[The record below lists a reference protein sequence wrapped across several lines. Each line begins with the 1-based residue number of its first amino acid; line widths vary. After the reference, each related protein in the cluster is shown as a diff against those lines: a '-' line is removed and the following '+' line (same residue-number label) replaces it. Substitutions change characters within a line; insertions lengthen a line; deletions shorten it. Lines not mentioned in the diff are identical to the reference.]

1 MFVVCHRPEK
11 WRHFWQDVSMCSFA
25 SFGSMGQTAS
35 TAENA
40 CRRRWCP
47 PAKRRRLLGP
57 SEEEKRVWEL
67 LTSPGALEEFASSV
81 CCDGLRE
88 AEVAGLIK
96 ALARKLSAPQIREVD
111 CEMLFARFDVDSD
124 GLLDKAEVKSL
135 LRAVL
140 FQKCKSVVVDADVLP
155 RKRLRNAYQILR
167 KLGEGGQGAMYLAQH
182 RRVGA
187 KRCVKFYPKGAPNAP
202 IEDILFEFE
211 VMKTLD
217 SPHVARTYE
226 IFQDGSWFYIV
237 SEPYTGGD
245 LTKLVASASAAQVK
259 VTEEWL
265 SNIFSQVL
273 KGLVFYIPRRSCT
286 VTFSWWCTNGH
297 DLKESN
303 VMVAEDLKV
312 NFQNPH
318 VILIDFGLSSTFL
331 STERGIWGTP
341 GYIPPETF
349 VSLFWVPKG
358 DIFSAGVMFYQI
370 LSGRLAPFAHP
381 STPQTHSSG
390 GEVNWDAVEERT
402 RQIDL
407 PVDDIR
413 ASVSCKSMLKRMTSK
428 DFKLRPTAR
437 ECLELPWFSQ
447 AKPESLVAMAA
458 LDRLKALQTRSAPW
472 MLDKD
477 GDGVVTKQEAQEGL
491 READIPPEML
501 QRLVGILTGP
511 DGTAVEYSAFMA
523 QMIGEEVLHE
533 GVRLWDLFCELD
545 LDGDGYL
552 TREELPGLVAACKFD
567 PGEAE
572 RLLLELDSDGDGRV
586 SFQEFK
592 SACLSGVDLSLSR
605 RLRDGWLWPW

>member
-1 MFVVCHRPEK
+1 
-11 WRHFWQDVSMCSFA
+11 MCSFA

-286 VTFSWWCTNGH
+286 VT
-297 DLKESN
+297 
-303 VMVAEDLKV
+303 
-312 NFQNPH
+312 
-318 VILIDFGLSSTFL
+318 
-331 STERGIWGTP
+331 
-341 GYIPPETF
+341 
-349 VSLFWVPKG
+349 
-358 DIFSAGVMFYQI
+358 
-370 LSGRLAPFAHP
+370 
-381 STPQTHSSG
+381 
-390 GEVNWDAVEERT
+390 
-402 RQIDL
+402 
-407 PVDDIR
+407 
-413 ASVSCKSMLKRMTSK
+413 
-428 DFKLRPTAR
+428 
-437 ECLELPWFSQ
+437 
-447 AKPESLVAMAA
+447 
-458 LDRLKALQTRSAPW
+458 
-472 MLDKD
+472 
-477 GDGVVTKQEAQEGL
+477 
-491 READIPPEML
+491 
-501 QRLVGILTGP
+501 
-511 DGTAVEYSAFMA
+511 
-523 QMIGEEVLHE
+523 
-533 GVRLWDLFCELD
+533 
-545 LDGDGYL
+545 
-552 TREELPGLVAACKFD
+552 
-567 PGEAE
+567 
-572 RLLLELDSDGDGRV
+572 
-586 SFQEFK
+586 
-592 SACLSGVDLSLSR
+592 
-605 RLRDGWLWPW
+605 